1 MSIHPIPISTVALE
15 QTCDTLQQ
23 LLSMTSQE
31 LFNHHCLTLLDW
43 SDDSGALADEA
54 DARGEYTVACGL
66 YAISYRLAGTS
77 KLLADVA
84 LQAGEAAQGSATRP
98 ARAAMKRAVRWR
110 CAKPEPVT
118 QTLQHYRSALKELA
132 QQLQHPCCAEL
143 LNGTYDLQVLLE
155 HPKVMSHKACHAALM
170 QIQESLSDLADH
182 LYETASQL
190 EAHAVMI
197 LH

>member
-15 QTCDTLQQ
+15 QTYSTLQQ

-43 SDDSGALADEA
+43 ANDSGALADEA
-54 DARGEYTVACGL
+54 DARGDGTVACGL

-84 LQAGEAAQGSATRP
+84 LQASEAAQGPAKRP

-110 CAKPEPVT
+110 FAKPVPVT
-118 QTLQHYRSALKELA
+118 QTLHHYRSALKELA

-155 HPKVMSHKACHAALM
+155 HPRV
-170 QIQESLSDLADH
+170 LAH
-182 LYETASQL
+182 EASQATL
-190 EAHAVMI
+190 APRFRNRFS
-197 LH
+197 